1 MKTETTSTHESGR
14 TADGEQDGIK
24 TCYVRPVLA
33 GEVRDEIARESTE
46 ELKLRDDSVLYALHA
61 ADGSRIALMSDRE
74 IAFAAAKQ
82 HEMVPVSVH

>member
-1 MKTETTSTHESGR
+1 MSTQTTNEQHDRTEAG
-14 TADGEQDGIK
+14 AAADGIK

-33 GEVRDEIARESTE
+33 GEVRDEIARESKE
-46 ELKLRDDSVLYALHA
+46 ELQLRDDSVLYALHA

>member
-1 MKTETTSTHESGR
+1 MKTHTTTQGQAPQA
-14 TADGEQDGIK
+14 TAPEADGIK

-33 GEVRDEIARESTE
+33 GDVRDEIARESKRD
-46 ELKLRDDSVLYALHA
+46 LALRDDSVLYALHA

-82 HEMVPVSVH
+82 HEMVPVSLH

>member
-1 MKTETTSTHESGR
+1 MKTETSKSQDAARDAGR
-14 TADGEQDGIK
+14 EQDGIK

-33 GEVRDEIARESTE
+33 GDVRDEIARESSE
-46 ELKLRDDSVLYALHA
+46 ELQLRDDSILYALHA

>member
-1 MKTETTSTHESGR
+1 MKTEISNEQG
-14 TADGEQDGIK
+14 APQGAPLQDDGVK

-33 GEVRDEIARESTE
+33 GDVRDEIARESKRD
-46 ELKLRDDSVLYALHA
+46 LALRDDSVLYALHA

-82 HEMVPVSVH
+82 HEMVPVSLH

>member
-1 MKTETTSTHESGR
+1 MKTEATNQHQ
-14 TADGEQDGIK
+14 TAASAAPEEGGIK

-33 GEVRDEIARESTE
+33 GEVRDEIARESKET
-46 ELKLRDDSVLYALHA
+46 LQLRDDSVLYALHA

-82 HEMVPVSVH
+82 HEMVPLSVH

>member
-1 MKTETTSTHESGR
+1 MSTQTTNEQHDRTEAD
-14 TADGEQDGIK
+14 TAKDGIK

-33 GEVRDEIARESTE
+33 GEVRDEIARESKE
-46 ELKLRDDSVLYALHA
+46 ELQLRDDSVLYALHA